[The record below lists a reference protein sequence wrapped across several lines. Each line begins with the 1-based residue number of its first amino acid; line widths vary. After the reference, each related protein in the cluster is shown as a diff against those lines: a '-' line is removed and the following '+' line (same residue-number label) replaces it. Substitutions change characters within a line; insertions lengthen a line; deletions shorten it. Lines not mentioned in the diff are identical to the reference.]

1 MDYGRLQR
9 FVVRHGE
16 VAVFDGNGGTHRLHD
31 ATRDS
36 QRLVENAD
44 EFLWNGLQ
52 RSREEMEELVA
63 QSERGLAPGCGE
75 CDRLEKKLIAARG
88 LDRKERNLGMRCE
101 LPALRQLQ
109 EHRQTH

>member
-9 FVVRHGE
+9 FVVRHGD
-16 VAVFDGNGGTHRLHD
+16 VAVFDANGGTHRLHD

-44 EFLWNGLQ
+44 QFLWNGLQ
-52 RSREEMEELVA
+52 RSRAEMEELVA

-75 CDRLEKKLIAARG
+75 CDRLEEELIAARG
-88 LDRKERNLGMRCE
+88 RDRKERNLEMRRE